1 MRGSC
6 MLVASVIGILL
17 ATAGVA
23 APVCSPKDAE
33 AADAAVD
40 SLNSWQTIQVWH
52 RKYASCDDG
61 SIAEGSSDAI
71 AKLLVGKWDT
81 LSTLAVLIARDPA
94 LQSFVIRHIN
104 STLDTSDLERI
115 RNLSTSSCPPETK
128 ALCSSIHDAAV
139 QASR

>member
-40 SLNSWQTIQVWH
+40 SLNSWQTVQVWH
-52 RKYASCDDG
+52 RKYASFDDG
-61 SIAEGSSDAI
+61 SMAEGSSEAI
-71 AKLLVGKWDT
+71 ATFRRKIRTACSGARIGRNAEICK
-81 LSTLAVLIARDPA
+81 AVRIWVDGEC
-94 LQSFVIRHIN
+94 RH
-104 STLDTSDLERI
+104 
-115 RNLSTSSCPPETK
+115 
-128 ALCSSIHDAAV
+128 
-139 QASR
+139 